1 MSSLSHPRNMANVAP
16 HRTPGTDIYLW
27 GLAPLSTAASC
38 GAVMALG
45 LFYRRRESWATTQ
58 AVPQRQGRPG
68 GAPRRPRHRT
78 STIEAAQRHTDPEVP
93 IYGVP
98 LRHRP
103 GHRGHCILADVVK
116 MHHCQTGARRG
127 EERKPF
133 EIADAMSPGDCQ
145 LSQRVPVGTSGQ
157 RHSPA
162 LIASHCSRLKAKWA
176 T

>member
-1 MSSLSHPRNMANVAP
+1 MRHVDCCSAGTVASKAFLRVALVVMSSLSHPRNMANVAP

-45 LFYRRRESWATTQ
+45 LFYRRREPWATTQ

-93 IYGVP
+93 ICGVP
-98 LRHRP
+98 LPAIVGIAFRQVSSR
-103 GHRGHCILADVVK
+103 CTTVK
-116 MHHCQTGARRG
+116 QVREEERRG
-127 EERKPF
+127 NHSR
-133 EIADAMSPGDCQ
+133 SPM
-145 LSQRVPVGTSGQ
+145 QRAPATTS
-157 RHSPA
+157 
-162 LIASHCSRLKAKWA
+162 
-176 T
+176 